1 MLSGSVSL
9 KLGPEFGQGT
19 AGGMSLDPLAGG
31 VMAAAGWLLP
41 SGALVLLPS
50 CCLRCTTAQGA
61 QVTSTF
67 LEKSREILKNQG
79 CAPSKEGKAK
89 PGVPSKQVPSQILFA
104 KSVAQEGPREGVWD
118 LVLLRSWVEGTEP
131 LQPPLPAPRSQLC

>member
-19 AGGMSLDPLAGG
+19 AVGMSLDPLAGG

-41 SGALVLLPS
+41 SGALMLLPS